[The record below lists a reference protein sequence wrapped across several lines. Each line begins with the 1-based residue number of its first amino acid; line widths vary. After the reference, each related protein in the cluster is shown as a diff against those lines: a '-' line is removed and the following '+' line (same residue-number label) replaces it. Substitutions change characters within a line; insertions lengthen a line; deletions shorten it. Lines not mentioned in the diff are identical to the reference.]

1 MFVDPFTSL
10 HTILSLIAIV
20 VGIPVVADL
29 IAGRLRG
36 LPTAIFLVTAILT
49 SATGYGF
56 PFHQILPSHIVG
68 AIALVVLALVLIA
81 RYGCRLVGAWRGVYA
96 VGMVIS
102 HYLLIFVLIAQL
114 FGKVPALHALAPTQ
128 SEPPFAIAQAVA
140 LLVFVILG
148 VLAARRFR
156 PAIST
161 AA

>member
-10 HTILSLIAIV
+10 HTTLSLIAIV
-20 VGIPVVADL
+20 IGIPVVADL
-29 IAGRLRG
+29 IAGRVRG
-36 LPTAIFLVTAILT
+36 LPTALFLITAILT
-49 SATGYGF
+49 SATGFGF

-81 RYGCRLVGAWRGVYA
+81 RYGCHLAGAWRGIYA
-96 VGMVIS
+96 IGMVIS

-114 FGKVPALHALAPTQ
+114 FGKIPALHALAPTQ
-128 SEPPFAIAQAVA
+128 SEPPFATAQAVA

-156 PAIST
+156 PAIP
-161 AA
+161 AAA

>member
-10 HTILSLIAIV
+10 HTILSLIAII

-36 LPTAIFLVTAILT
+36 LPTALFLITAILT
-49 SATGYGF
+49 SATGFGF
-56 PFHQILPSHIVG
+56 PFHQILPSHVVG

-81 RYGCRLVGAWRGVYA
+81 RYGFRLAGAWRGVYA
-96 VGMVIS
+96 VGMVVS

-128 SEPPFAIAQAVA
+128 SEPPFAIAQAIA
-140 LLVFVILG
+140 LLAFVILG
-148 VLAARRFR
+148 VLATRRFR
-156 PAIST
+156 PIMP
-161 AA
+161 AAA